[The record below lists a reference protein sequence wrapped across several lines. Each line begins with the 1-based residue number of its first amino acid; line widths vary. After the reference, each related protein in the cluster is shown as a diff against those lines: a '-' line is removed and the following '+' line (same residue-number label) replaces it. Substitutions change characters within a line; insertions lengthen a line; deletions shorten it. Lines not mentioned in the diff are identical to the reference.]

1 MLVYD
6 GVRRVYVGKRKQTHL
21 MILGVTMTDPQGP
34 AVVVTGAANGIG
46 RAVATRLAG
55 QRSRLLLVDRD
66 QERLAELVD
75 DLSSQGA
82 TVEGRAADVS
92 NVADAEGYVAHAVN
106 LYGRIDGFVNNAG
119 IVGLLAPVVDYPVD
133 VFDSVIAVNL
143 RGVFLGL
150 KFVLPGMYER
160 GSGSIVNLASVAGAV
175 GHVDHA
181 GYVASKHAVAG
192 LTKVAGAESAGK
204 GVRVNCVA
212 PGPVRTD
219 MIAAI
224 EAMKSPEDADVERRR
239 LIEAIPAHRYGTAH
253 EVASAIMFLL
263 SDDSAYMNG
272 STLTVDGAFT
282 AVR

>member
-1 MLVYD
+1 MDLEAS
-6 GVRRVYVGKRKQTHL
+6 
-21 MILGVTMTDPQGP
+21 P

-46 RAVATRLAG
+46 RAVSRRLAKQG
-55 QRSRLLLVDRD
+55 SRLFLVDRD
-66 QERLAELVD
+66 EAGLSRLVSEL
-75 DLSSQGA
+75 SRHPA
-82 TVEGRAADVS
+82 AVEAQVADVS
-92 NVADAEGYVAHAVN
+92 KVEDVKSYVARAIS
-106 LYGRIDGFVNNAG
+106 LYGGIDGFVNNAG
-119 IVGLLAPVVDYPVD
+119 IVGRLAPIVDYPVD
-133 VFDSVIAVNL
+133 VFDSVISVNL

-160 GSGSIVNLASVAGAV
+160 GSGSVVNMASVAAAV
-175 GHVDHA
+175 GHLDHG

-192 LTKVAGAESAGK
+192 LTKVAGAESAGQ

-224 EAMKSPEDADVERRR
+224 EAMKSPDDADIERQR
-239 LIEAIPAHRYGTAH
+239 LMAVIPAHRYGTAD
-253 EVASAIMFLL
+253 EVASAIAFLL

-282 AVR
+282 AIR